1 MPKSTR
7 KPRTTMTMDE
17 LQSRLCR
24 LFRLSEKRAIHAE
37 EDGNDEI
44 QLRHTNACAAL
55 APQIRGAHEVSD
67 QEQRIAKLEAQV
79 VGRLRKVG

>member
-24 LFRLSEKRAIHAE
+24 LFRLSEKRAIPE

>member
-1 MPKSTR
+1 MPRTTR

-37 EDGNDEI
+37 EDGNDEM

-55 APQIRGAHEVSD
+55 APQIRGAHEVND
-67 QEQRIAKLEAQV
+67 QETRLQRVESSIGTHMRKL
-79 VGRLRKVG
+79 G